1 MAERIKLPQVTGF
14 RVTGFEPI
22 YSAEIDLD
30 MEDGPYVILGGNGL
44 GKTTMMQAV
53 VYALAG
59 GLDDKTEE
67 IKSLRWSNSY
77 FRGRLN
83 STQIASA
90 QVEVDFK
97 LGNRSISVRRG
108 FKGSNAIAVK
118 EGRSGWIETDAPE
131 KFAEI
136 LREHGGYLDASD
148 FAFVVHRLLYLPE
161 SRRLIAW
168 DTDAQIRL
176 LMLLNQDIAI
186 ERDFREQRAQ
196 LKLLDSKKRH
206 FRVALNNASEELARL
221 LEYEHGPKEEEEEEK
236 EAVAEIVEEDGEKQ
250 LPALVAEL
258 HEVGQKRAEAERRS
272 RGAATDLSRVS
283 GQIDLLR
290 QKIEAAEAGLVANFL
305 AETEREQN
313 LALAKLVENAICPAC
328 GQRHIGLADLA
339 RKHVRDHK
347 CILCGSDESQMTNPD
362 LTKFQDELEQLLRQQ
377 QAFEDVVRLARAES
391 ENLHNQE
398 LDLQSEVNEVRY
410 KRPVVAMLE
419 RNLPQM
425 TTDNLKKLK
434 KQLEDDEAD
443 AAAQIE
449 TIRTKLTEEYDDF
462 RRKMNVRMENLRAS
476 YANYA
481 TAFLGLPCE
490 LDEVGQDGLLDLKLF
505 VPRFDE
511 TVRPQADSCSEAQ
524 RFFLDIAFRMA
535 LIDAASGKR
544 GTATFFCE
552 TPETALD
559 MSYVRNVVSMFSSF
573 AEKQHNILLTANVQT
588 AGIAEKLLERIPMKE
603 RPRRIVNLL
612 DYGRLS
618 SVQKAAIDEFKEIL
632 KRMLTAPMVKG

>member
-1 MAERIKLPQVTGF
+1 
-14 RVTGFEPI
+14 
-22 YSAEIDLD
+22 
-30 MEDGPYVILGGNGL
+30 
-44 GKTTMMQAV
+44 
-53 VYALAG
+53 
-59 GLDDKTEE
+59 
-67 IKSLRWSNSY
+67 
-77 FRGRLN
+77 
-83 STQIASA
+83 
-90 QVEVDFK
+90 
-97 LGNRSISVRRG
+97 
-108 FKGSNAIAVK
+108 
-118 EGRSGWIETDAPE
+118 
-131 KFAEI
+131 
-136 LREHGGYLDASD
+136 
-148 FAFVVHRLLYLPE
+148 
-161 SRRLIAW
+161 
-168 DTDAQIRL
+168 
-176 LMLLNQDIAI
+176 
-186 ERDFREQRAQ
+186 
-196 LKLLDSKKRH
+196 
-206 FRVALNNASEELARL
+206 
-221 LEYEHGPKEEEEEEK
+221 
-236 EAVAEIVEEDGEKQ
+236 
-250 LPALVAEL
+250 
-258 HEVGQKRAEAERRS
+258 
-272 RGAATDLSRVS
+272 
-283 GQIDLLR
+283 
-290 QKIEAAEAGLVANFL
+290 
-305 AETEREQN
+305 
-313 LALAKLVENAICPAC
+313 
-328 GQRHIGLADLA
+328 
-339 RKHVRDHK
+339 
-347 CILCGSDESQMTNPD
+347 
-362 LTKFQDELEQLLRQQ
+362 
-377 QAFEDVVRLARAES
+377 
-391 ENLHNQE
+391 
-398 LDLQSEVNEVRY
+398 
-410 KRPVVAMLE
+410 MLE